1 MPILNRSKRFVPRA
15 KNQYAF
21 IPTVA
26 AFTDGVPAP
35 TAAEVTAG
43 TLLTGEIFSVDG
55 FTTST
60 SFTESSDIG
69 TQFKGKLP
77 AGAEAA
83 NSTIVFNASE
93 DGDDIRGVLTEGQ
106 RGYILAA
113 LGGLTEGSKAEVY
126 EVIVGSVDA
135 SKAVD
140 ESAKINVAF
149 GIPSKPNKD
158 YTIPTGITF
167 S

>member
-1 MPILNRSKRFVPRA
+1 MPILNRSQRFVPRA
-15 KNQYAF
+15 VNQYVF
-21 IPTVA
+21 MPDVA
-26 AFTDGVPAP
+26 TFVDGVPAP
-35 TAAEVTAG
+35 TSAEVIAG

-69 TQFKGKLP
+69 SQFKGKLP

-83 NSTIVFNASE
+83 DSTIVFNASQ

-106 RGYILAA
+106 RGFILAA
-113 LGGLTEGSKAEVY
+113 LGGLEEDSKGEVY
-126 EVIVGSVDA
+126 EVIVGSVDT

-140 ESAKINVAF
+140 ESAKVNVAF
-149 GIPSKPNKD
+149 GVPSKPNKD
-158 YTIPTGITF
+158 YTIPTGVVF
-167 S
+167 A